1 MRTHHQ
7 PTPMTQPAKLSSEAA
22 GRMCAA
28 GTLRRATRSVARLYD
43 SRLAR
48 VGLTTTQFSIL
59 RALGQ
64 HGEPVPLSRLAEEQV
79 FERTSLYR
87 ALEPLRRDGLVKL
100 GGEEGRKAKTASL
113 TARGWRLVE
122 RALPHWEE
130 AQAVFLEHVG
140 RPEWARLSAQLVS
153 IVDIAR

>member
-1 MRTHHQ
+1 
-7 PTPMTQPAKLSSEAA
+7 MTQPAKLSSEAA
-22 GRMCAA
+22 SHVCAA

-59 RALGQ
+59 RALSQ
-64 HGEPVPLSRLAEEQV
+64 HDTPVPLSRLAEEQV

-113 TARGWRLVE
+113 TARGRRLVV

-130 AQAVFLEHVG
+130 AQAAFLEHVG
-140 RPEWARLSAQLVS
+140 RPAWARLSAQLVS
-153 IVDIAR
+153 IVEIAR